1 LSDKKDTNKQLP
13 TEDDNE
19 VIEKSNED
27 KNKTKELVEILL
39 SIIFCI
45 SFKIN
50 FICFQESY

>member
-27 KNKTKELVEILL
+27 KNKTKEFVEILL
-39 SIIFCI
+39 SIIF
-45 SFKIN
+45 
-50 FICFQESY
+50 